1 MFVQKD
7 LVPLVVQQLVAVNVR
22 LSHKKHKP
30 TEQACSAL
38 TALCNLMMCNKG
50 LRGEVRKQMRTL
62 FLACRDFHVNGC
74 PVLGVPPIRAD
85 VLTSLVPSGWNK
97 QWRPYPQALV
107 RNIILR
113 VPTVGQGV
121 ATDVLTGHYNAR
133 RQSEPMLQVLGT
145 NTLFNEEQTLPACA
159 QREIVRFFVT
169 WVLIQQ
175 AKVCSSCRACFST
188 SLLLQSNAFKY
199 GAAVCTTCASLEWVP
214 AKSLWSTHGV
224 AVSTLKN
231 YVLIKHRQGEAFL
244 WGPHLQR
251 FERTVNRCSFQKRVL
266 SFIAAC
272 VKASFARRR
281 FQSLRT
287 QEAVGHMLLAEARA
301 VPAIS
306 QVQLPPWCVDTT
318 LMEYIPRTK
327 VLPRKVPATYW
338 GPFLRGMCGPQL
350 ILSGLRCSEVY
361 HQMSSAFAMHTV
373 RANGEA
379 VIAPFLDGCVLTDF
393 NRPLALKHILSSI
406 QPPRLEAHPL

>member
-1 MFVQKD
+1 MMFVQKD
-7 LVPLVVQQLVAVNVR
+7 LVPLVVQQLVVVNVR
-22 LSHKKHKP
+22 RPHKKQKP

-38 TALCNLMMCNKG
+38 TALCNLMMCNKS
-50 LRGEVRKQMRTL
+50 LRGEVRKQVRTL

-113 VPTVGQGV
+113 VPTVGQGI

-145 NTLFNEEQTLPACA
+145 NTLFNEEQALPACA
-159 QREIVRFFVT
+159 QKEIIRFFVT

-175 AKVCSSCRACFST
+175 AKVCANCRACFST
-188 SLLLQSNAFKY
+188 SLLLQSNTFKY

-214 AKSLWSTHGV
+214 AKTLWNEHGV

-231 YVLIKHRQGEAFL
+231 FVLIKHRQGEAFL
-244 WGPHLQR
+244 WRPHLQR
-251 FERTVNRCSFQKRVL
+251 FERTVNMCSFRKRSM
-266 SFIAAC
+266 SFISAC
-272 VKASFARRR
+272 IKASFARRR
-281 FQSLRT
+281 FQQLRAKADAF
-287 QEAVGHMLLAEARA
+287 EAAGHLLISEARA

-306 QVQLPPWCVDTT
+306 HVQLPPWRVDSK
-318 LMEYIPRTK
+318 LMEYIPSTK

-338 GPFLRGMCGPQL
+338 GSFLRGVCGPTL
-350 ILSGLRCSEVY
+350 ILSGIRCSAVY
-361 HQMSSAFAMHTV
+361 HQMSSAFAQHTV

-379 VIAPFLDGCVLTDF
+379 VITPFLNGCVLTDF
-393 NRPLALKHILSSI
+393 NRPLALKHIIATI
-406 QPPRLEAHPL
+406 QQA